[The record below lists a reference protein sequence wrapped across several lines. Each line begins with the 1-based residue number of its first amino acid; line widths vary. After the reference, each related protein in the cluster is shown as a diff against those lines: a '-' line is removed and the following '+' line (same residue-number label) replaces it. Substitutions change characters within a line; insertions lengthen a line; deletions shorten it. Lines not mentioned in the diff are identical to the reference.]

1 MNETQVTLPL
11 SGDADNLSVLIHDPD
26 ANYRKILRGMLKQE
40 REIAFKVREITNK
53 KIDKALEKAI
63 PDVVVLGMDLQQSD
77 AMDNL
82 QQVREIDVS
91 PVVILAAG
99 GNEQSAV
106 AAMKKGAYDY
116 IPKTYLTL
124 DQLTKA
130 LINAREKWR
139 LLK

>member
-1 MNETQVTLPL
+1 MTETQVPLPP
-11 SGDADNLSVLIHDPD
+11 SGDAENLSVLIHDPD

-40 REIAFKVREITNK
+40 PEISFKVQEITNK
-53 KIDKALEKAI
+53 KIVKELKRI
-63 PDVVVLGMDLQQSD
+63 VPDVVVLGLDLQQPN

-116 IPKTYLTL
+116 IPKTFLTL
-124 DQLTKA
+124 DQLTKS
-130 LINAREKWR
+130 LINAREK
-139 LLK
+139 